1 MSMIQQNPILA
12 QIKPEALVKRDS
24 MTSFYIVGFLYIP
37 SSCTV
42 IEFQVI
48 VFIKYFPPSPT

>member
-1 MSMIQQNPILA
+1 MIQQNPILA